1 MNLSSHSEED
11 FDGQLQDRCI
21 GLLDIFGFEIF
32 LENSFE
38 QTCINYCNERFLVFE
53 PLLCSFIDYVVTDN
67 RVVIAY

>member
-38 QTCINYCNERFLVFE
+38 QTCINYCNERFCF
-53 PLLCSFIDYVVTDN
+53 
-67 RVVIAY
+67 